1 LNRFEGVACA
11 LCMLCLHCA
20 LRQCC
25 THAVEQL
32 DENVCLP
39 SANAA
44 PCAQG
49 AQAAAPEV
57 AAESARALAACEA
70 LLHPRAPPAPV
81 PLPPAAAPAATRG
94 LDGAAASGPA
104 QDALGT
110 SAGFGRAAGGSA
122 VPAYLG
128 VPRMWSAVAAWEG
141 LTPMPDPGMAQALL
155 GGPAASAAPAEA
167 GRAAAEVAGNMDVDE
182 AGSLEEPEQPAP
194 GAAAPPAAPPPGQPP
209 AAVIAQAAGARRASE
224 AAADY
229 LSLDVPLGVADPAAT
244 LTPQADAAAGG
255 RAAPGAGS
263 APAEPAPAG
272 APAQRPDAAH
282 ARPGLSAVPDTAL
295 PPAAPGAARATGKKA
310 QPGVW
315 PGPGR
320 SGIVELSAPTAKPA
334 APSLGLGL
342 GEGESEDSEG
352 SLPAIDSG
360 LSSSDEESGI
370 EE

>member
-1 LNRFEGVACA
+1 MGWLYGSAAR
-11 LCMLCLHCA
+11 MLLSS
-20 LRQCC
+20 
-25 THAVEQL
+25 L
-32 DENVCLP
+32 DGNVCLP

-57 AAESARALAACEA
+57 ATESARALAACEA

-81 PLPPAAAPAATRG
+81 PLPPAAAPAAARG
-94 LDGAAASGPA
+94 LDGAAASGLA

-141 LTPMPDPGMAQALL
+141 MTPLPDPGMAEAPP
-155 GGPAASAAPAEA
+155 GGPESGAVPAEA
-167 GRAAAEVAGNMDVDE
+167 GRAAAEAAGTMDIDE
-182 AGSLEEPEQPAP
+182 AGSREEPEQPAP
-194 GAAAPPAAPPPGQPP
+194 GAAAPPAAPPPVQPP

-282 ARPGLSAVPDTAL
+282 ARPGLSAAPDTAL

-315 PGPGR
+315 PGP